1 MCCETVKHEIKK
13 QEGWFLGMLL
23 GTLGAS
29 VLGNIFTGKSV
40 LRARKGVVRARK
52 GYNNM
57 DQMDKKF

>member
-1 MCCETVKHEIKK
+1 
-13 QEGWFLGMLL
+13 MLL
-23 GTLGAS
+23 GTLGTS
-29 VLGNIFTGKSV
+29 VLGNIFTGKCV